1 MSNITTSHQLFC
13 SQWQFSN
20 IYDKYDCRKQVWR
33 SCNLATN
40 DRIVPNQPCCYIY
53 PRPRLHNFHI
63 PYSDDNEDIPTISLG
78 YYPGGMG
85 EHYVCLD
92 GFLWFSYWSWSD
104 VRDNTRWQRR
114 ITKHTEHTFHMP
126 SLKNQALSE
135 TDFKRWNEK
144 THQQMS
150 TWECVAIFL
159 SRNVIAK
166 TVVWQLR
173 YPRQQCKQEL
183 MYRRSPHDI
192 QFEWVFERNVRC
204 SCEFPC
210 RRTVSENE
218 DSQSGYV
225 KHTEVCQLTSSFTE
239 QHFSGYTVRFGLVL
253 FLIN

>member
-1 MSNITTSHQLFC
+1 MIAESTYGDHVTLQRMTELFWINRVVISTQGPDFTTFIFL
-13 SQWQFSN
+13 
-20 IYDKYDCRKQVWR
+20 IVT
-33 SCNLATN
+33 TN
-40 DRIVPNQPCCYIY
+40 
-53 PRPRLHNFHI
+53 H
-63 PYSDDNEDIPTISLG
+63 NEDIPTIILG
-78 YYPGGMG
+78 YYHGGMG

-150 TWECVAIFL
+150 TWKCVAIFL

-173 YPRQQCKQEL
+173 YPRQQRKQEL

-218 DSQSGYV
+218 DSQSGHV
-225 KHTEVCQLTSSFTE
+225 KKTQRCVGLPVHSLNSTSQAT
-239 QHFSGYTVRFGLVL
+239 QCTQVRFGLVL